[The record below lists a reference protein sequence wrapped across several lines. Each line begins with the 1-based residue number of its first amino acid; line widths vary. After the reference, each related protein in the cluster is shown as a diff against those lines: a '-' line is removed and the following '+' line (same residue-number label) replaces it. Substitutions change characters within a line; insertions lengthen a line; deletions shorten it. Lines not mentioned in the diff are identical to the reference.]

1 MSWDGT
7 EIITLTKDIV
17 ADIFSDDAEVYYG
30 FTAAT
35 GAAYN
40 NQVVWLENVCVPVP
54 GSDVPEDGYTE
65 PNDSDG
71 SGVVDFKEVDNFDI
85 SITTQPISIQ
95 IPDKTTG
102 YLFVEADVQDSAS
115 YQWQKSDDGS
125 SWSNVTDTTFYLDR
139 GEGIF
144 DTLMYIGSFTD
155 TLFISG
161 ADTIIDSTYYRVIVD
176 IPTSACAI
184 PSTSNS
190 ALVTVITDIDLDND
204 GIPNV
209 DEGYGDLDGDGIP
222 NYLDLDSDNDGIPDV
237 IEGGDGALDTN
248 GDGMIDENDDG
259 FADEDEDGMAD
270 DSEDTPEPDTD
281 GDGTPDFL
289 DIDSDNDGIFD
300 VVEGGDGD
308 LDTNGDGMIDDN
320 DDGFSDED
328 NDGMDDDSEDTPQP
342 DYDGDG
348 NPDYLDIDSD
358 NDGIFD
364 VEEGGS
370 GDLDTN
376 NDGVI
381 DSNDDGFSDV
391 DGDGMDDDSELIP
404 APDSDGDGNPDYLDI
419 DSDNDG
425 IFDVEEGGDGDLD
438 TNNDGV
444 IDTNDTGYTDLDG
457 DGMDDSSE
465 PTTVPDNDGDGKPN
479 YLDIDSDNDGI
490 FDVDEGGDGG
500 LDTNNDGVIDTNDTG
515 YSDVDADGMDDDA
528 ESTPVV
534 HTDGDQL
541 GDGIPDYLDIDSDND
556 GIFDVVEGGDGDLD
570 TNNDG
575 VIDTNDTGFVDADDD
590 GMDDTAETTLVTNS
604 DFDLIPDY
612 QDIDSDNDGIFDV
625 EEGGDGDLD
634 TNNDGV
640 IDSNDTGYTDLDADG
655 MDDTAELTSELDSDS
670 DGVPNY
676 LDIDSD
682 DDGIHDVIE
691 GGDGNLDTNGDGAI
705 DPNDDGYVDS
715 DGDGMDDDSESTPV
729 VHTDGDQL
737 GDGIPDYIDID
748 SDNDGI
754 FDVEEGGDGD
764 LDTNDD
770 GVINSG
776 DTGFTDTDGDGMDDD
791 AESTPVTNSD
801 NDLVPDFQDI
811 DSDNDG
817 IFDVVEGGDSDLDV
831 DGDGVIG
838 CICSQDNGYFDL
850 DGNGMNDTAEL
861 TPETDSDS
869 DGVPDYIDIDSDNDG
884 IHDVTESGDG
894 NLDTNG
900 DGAIDSNDSDY
911 SDSDGDGMDD
921 DSEPT
926 DVLDSDGDSLPNH
939 LDIDSD
945 NDGIYDV
952 EEGGDSSLDTNDDG
966 VINDSDTGY
975 SDSDNDGMDD
985 DSETTPVTNTDNDGN
1000 PDFVDIDSDNDGIQD
1015 VIEGGDGVF
1024 DTNGD
1029 GMIDTLDNDVNFTFV
1044 DADGDGMADQTEDT
1058 PVIDSDGDGANDYQ
1072 DLDSDNDG
1080 IFDVVEGGDGI
1091 DADFDEDGTNEFTD
1105 LDTNDD
1111 GMIDSDDVGY
1121 VDADNDGMADGSEGT
1136 GQPNSDV
1143 TEDLDD
1149 GIPNYLDLDS
1159 DDDGCNDVVEAGF
1172 ADLDGD
1178 GILGV
1183 GLPEIDDNGLV
1194 VTDEEEGYV
1203 LPVDSDNNGV
1213 LDCYDALILVVNIT
1227 SQPQDAGTVFQG
1239 DNVSYSVGVTV
1250 DGDLPAEYQW
1260 QMGVVSD
1267 DEQDTT
1273 WTDLANG
1280 LQFSGIDTDS
1290 MTITDVTFDE
1300 FDNTLYR
1307 VKVTATGYRC
1317 AFVLSEAMVL
1327 DVKFRDLHIPEGFSP
1342 NSDGTNDNWV
1352 ITGIDYYPNSVVQIY
1367 NRWEL
1372 KVFEMEGYKNDD
1384 PQKYFE
1390 GIANFGNTNGKLLPE
1405 TVYFFV
1411 IDLGDTDIDGNAVEE
1426 DNRYRK
1432 GIVYIRRGNE

>member
-1 MSWDGT
+1 
-7 EIITLTKDIV
+7 
-17 ADIFSDDAEVYYG
+17 
-30 FTAAT
+30 
-35 GAAYN
+35 
-40 NQVVWLENVCVPVP
+40 
-54 GSDVPEDGYTE
+54 
-65 PNDSDG
+65 
-71 SGVVDFKEVDNFDI
+71 
-85 SITTQPISIQ
+85 
-95 IPDKTTG
+95 
-102 YLFVEADVQDSAS
+102 
-115 YQWQKSDDGS
+115 
-125 SWSNVTDTTFYLDR
+125 
-139 GEGIF
+139 
-144 DTLMYIGSFTD
+144 
-155 TLFISG
+155 
-161 ADTIIDSTYYRVIVD
+161 
-176 IPTSACAI
+176 
-184 PSTSNS
+184 
-190 ALVTVITDIDLDND
+190 
-204 GIPNV
+204 
-209 DEGYGDLDGDGIP
+209 
-222 NYLDLDSDNDGIPDV
+222 
-237 IEGGDGALDTN
+237 
-248 GDGMIDENDDG
+248 
-259 FADEDEDGMAD
+259 
-270 DSEDTPEPDTD
+270 
-281 GDGTPDFL
+281 
-289 DIDSDNDGIFD
+289 
-300 VVEGGDGD
+300 
-308 LDTNGDGMIDDN
+308 
-320 DDGFSDED
+320 
-328 NDGMDDDSEDTPQP
+328 
-342 DYDGDG
+342 
-348 NPDYLDIDSD
+348 
-358 NDGIFD
+358 
-364 VEEGGS
+364 
-370 GDLDTN
+370 
-376 NDGVI
+376 
-381 DSNDDGFSDV
+381 
-391 DGDGMDDDSELIP
+391 
-404 APDSDGDGNPDYLDI
+404 
-419 DSDNDG
+419 
-425 IFDVEEGGDGDLD
+425 
-438 TNNDGV
+438 
-444 IDTNDTGYTDLDG
+444 
-457 DGMDDSSE
+457 
-465 PTTVPDNDGDGKPN
+465 
-479 YLDIDSDNDGI
+479 
-490 FDVDEGGDGG
+490 
-500 LDTNNDGVIDTNDTG
+500 
-515 YSDVDADGMDDDA
+515 MDDDA
-528 ESTPVV
+528 EST
-534 HTDGDQL
+534 
-541 GDGIPDYLDIDSDND
+541 S
-556 GIFDVVEGGDGDLD
+556 
-570 TNNDG
+570 
-575 VIDTNDTGFVDADDD
+575 
-590 GMDDTAETTLVTNS
+590 VTN
-604 DFDLIPDY
+604 
-612 QDIDSDNDGIFDV
+612 
-625 EEGGDGDLD
+625 
-634 TNNDGV
+634 T
-640 IDSNDTGYTDLDADG
+640 
-655 MDDTAELTSELDSDS
+655 
-670 DGVPNY
+670 
-676 LDIDSD
+676 
-682 DDGIHDVIE
+682 
-691 GGDGNLDTNGDGAI
+691 
-705 DPNDDGYVDS
+705 
-715 DGDGMDDDSESTPV
+715 
-729 VHTDGDQL
+729 
-737 GDGIPDYIDID
+737 
-748 SDNDGI
+748 
-754 FDVEEGGDGD
+754 
-764 LDTNDD
+764 
-770 GVINSG
+770 
-776 DTGFTDTDGDGMDDD
+776 
-791 AESTPVTNSD
+791 D

-817 IFDVVEGGDSDLDV
+817 IFDVLEGGDSDLDV

-869 DGVPDYIDIDSDNDG
+869 DGVPDYLDIDSDNDG

-911 SDSDGDGMDD
+911 TDTDGDGMDD

-975 SDSDNDGMDD
+975 SDSDSDGMDD

-1029 GMIDTLDNDVNFTFV
+1029 GMIDTLDNDVDFTFV
-1044 DADGDGMADQTEDT
+1044 DADNDGMADQTEDT

-1121 VDADNDGMADGSEGT
+1121 VDADNDGMADGSEDT

-1239 DNVSYSVGVTV
+1239 DNVSYAVGVTV

-1273 WTDLANG
+1273 WSDLAND

-1290 MTITDVTFDE
+1290 MTISDVSFDE

-1317 AFVLSEAMVL
+1317 AFVLSEATVL
-1327 DVKFRDLHIPEGFSP
+1327 DVKFRDLHIPQGFSP

-1432 GIVYIRRGNE
+1432 GFVYIRRGNE